1 MDVATDAAV
10 PLLAQT
16 VGPLLAWYRE
26 NGRDL
31 PWRTEPSPYRVW
43 VSEIM
48 LQQTRI
54 GAVLPYF
61 DRFMTAFPDI
71 AALAAASD
79 EQLLKSWEG
88 LGYYRRVRNLRA
100 AARLVLARFGGELP
114 SAREDLL
121 TLPGIGD
128 YTAGAIAS
136 IAFGR
141 PEPAVDGN
149 VMRVTARLLDCHADV
164 TRPALRETVR
174 RQWAQVW
181 PSSEAGMFTQ
191 ALMELGEVRCLP
203 HGTPVCQQCPCRDIC
218 RSRAAGTALEL
229 PYRAAAKERPVEE
242 RTFLLLVSGGK
253 IALCQRPE
261 NGLLGGMW
269 EFPSAP
275 GLLDAAGAARLLRSW
290 GAVHAVPVP
299 VGTARHL
306 FTHREWRMTGYL
318 AVLPDRT
325 GDWVWGTPQDLKE
338 RYALPA
344 ACHFFRDRLAAFLAE
359 PEQQSC
365 NPGE

>member
-1 MDVATDAAV
+1 MK
-10 PLLAQT
+10 QN
-16 VGPLLAWYRE
+16 E
-26 NGRDL
+26 IF
-31 PWRTEPSPYRVW
+31 PYR
-43 VSEIM
+43 
-48 LQQTRI
+48 RGI
-54 GAVLPYF
+54 GGWLTNYKRFVALPEKWK
-61 DRFMTAFPDI
+61 MP
-71 AALAAASD
+71 
-79 EQLLKSWEG
+79 
-88 LGYYRRVRNLRA
+88 
-100 AARLVLARFGGELP
+100 
-114 SAREDLL
+114 L
-121 TLPGIGD
+121 TIGD
-128 YTAGAIAS
+128 YEHFESYITEQDVANIAS
-136 IAFGR
+136 LG
-141 PEPAVDGN
+141 VDHI
-149 VMRVTARLLDCHADV
+149 RVGFDQIV
-164 TRPALRETVR
+164 
-174 RQWAQVW
+174 
-181 PSSEAGMFTQ
+181 
-191 ALMELGEVRCLP
+191 
-203 HGTPVCQQCPCRDIC
+203 
-218 RSRAAGTALEL
+218 LEEE
-229 PYRAAAKERPVEE
+229 PYRYRE